1 MTVRQRSPLRR
12 QSDEEVDV
20 NLTPMLDVVF
30 ILLIFFIVTA
40 SFVKEAG
47 IEVSRPA
54 AESAVRQEHA
64 AILIAI
70 DARGGVWIDKRNVD
84 PRAVRANV
92 ERLHLQNPQGS
103 VVIVADRASHNGV
116 LVEVLDQVRMAGVD
130 KIAIAATPNE

>member
-1 MTVRQRSPLRR
+1 MNVRQRSSLRR

-103 VVIVADRASHNGV
+103 VVILADRASHNGV
-116 LVEVLDQVRMAGVD
+116 LVEVLDQVRMAGVE
-130 KIAIAATPNE
+130 KIAIAATRDE

>member
-1 MTVRQRSPLRR
+1 MRQRSLLRR

-54 AESAVRQEHA
+54 AETAVRQEHA
-64 AILIAI
+64 SIIVAI
-70 DARGGVWIDKRNVD
+70 DARGGVWIDKRSVD
-84 PRAVRANV
+84 LRAVRANV

-103 VVIVADRASHNGV
+103 VVIMADRASPNGA

-130 KIAIAATPNE
+130 KIAIAATQDE

>member
-1 MTVRQRSPLRR
+1 MNVRQRSSLRR

-64 AILIAI
+64 SILIAI

-84 PRAVRANV
+84 LRAVRANV

-103 VVIVADRASHNGV
+103 VVILADRTSHNGI
-116 LVEVLDQVRMAGVD
+116 LVEVLDQVRMAGVE
-130 KIAIAATPNE
+130 KIAIAATREE

>member
-1 MTVRQRSPLRR
+1 MRQRSLLRR
-12 QSDEEVDV
+12 QSDEEVDI

-54 AESAVRQEHA
+54 AETAARQEHA
-64 AILIAI
+64 SIIVAI
-70 DARGGVWIDKRNVD
+70 DARGGVWIDKRSVD
-84 PRAVRANV
+84 LRAVRANV

-103 VVIVADRASHNGV
+103 VVIMADRASPNGV

-130 KIAIAATPNE
+130 KIAIAATQD

>member
-1 MTVRQRSPLRR
+1 MRQRSLLRR
-12 QSDEEVDV
+12 QSDEEVDI

-64 AILIAI
+64 AIIVAI
-70 DARGGVWIDKRNVD
+70 DARGGVWIDKRSVD
-84 PRAVRANV
+84 LRAVRANV

-103 VVIVADRASHNGV
+103 VVILADRASHNGV

-130 KIAIAATPNE
+130 KIAIAATQDE

>member
-1 MTVRQRSPLRR
+1 MSVRQRSPLRR

-116 LVEVLDQVRMAGVD
+116 LVEVLDQVRLAGVD
-130 KIAIAATPNE
+130 KIAIAATREE

>member
-1 MTVRQRSPLRR
+1 MRQRSSLRR

-54 AESAVRQEHA
+54 AESALRQEHA

-84 PRAVRANV
+84 LRAVRANV

-103 VVIVADRASHNGV
+103 VVILADRVSHNGI
-116 LVEVLDQVRMAGVD
+116 LVEVLDQVRMAGVE
-130 KIAIAATPNE
+130 KIAIAATREE

>member
-1 MTVRQRSPLRR
+1 MNVRQRSSLRR

-54 AESAVRQEHA
+54 AESAMRQEHA
-64 AILIAI
+64 SIIIAI

-84 PRAVRANV
+84 TRAVRANV

-103 VVIVADRASHNGV
+103 VVIIADRASHNGV

-130 KIAIAATPNE
+130 KIAIAATPQ

>member
-1 MTVRQRSPLRR
+1 MNVRQRSSLRR

-70 DARGGVWIDKRNVD
+70 DARGGVWIDKRSVD

-103 VVIVADRASHNGV
+103 VVILADRASHNGV
-116 LVEVLDQVRMAGVD
+116 LVEVLDQVRMAGVE
-130 KIAIAATPNE
+130 KIAIAATRDE

>member
-1 MTVRQRSPLRR
+1 MNVRQRSSLRR

-103 VVIVADRASHNGV
+103 VVILADRASHNGV
-116 LVEVLDQVRMAGVD
+116 LVEVLDQVRLAGVE
-130 KIAIAATPNE
+130 KIAIAATRDE